1 MVALPTASRA
11 DDALERRASW
21 DLYDASAMS
30 NMLRSNLDELGVS
43 PDKMDAI
50 TDEFMAAIEQ
60 RDEDSLDA
68 YIQSIRQVNEVV
80 DALAKQAR
88 GDLLGAAASIDP
100 NAAGYASV
108 ESLPK
113 TMRATVRT
121 WLGRQLVRQR
131 RFDEALPVIAEVDP
145 VDALDPAAALFYR
158 GACYHAL
165 IMKKEALEDLR
176 RLLENEDKCPVRFSQ
191 TAKMMVADIKPL
203 KEDSLDEVSRIM
215 MGAARMLDLG
225 RADKQVEDQE
235 QKAIDKLTKLIEKI
249 EEEQKK
255 QQQQQ
260 QQSGGGGQGS
270 PQNGKS
276 SPMQR

>member
-1 MVALPTASRA
+1 MTAFNVIRSLVCLCTLTVLMTAFPMTSTA

-21 DLYDASAMS
+21 EFYDASAMS
-30 NMLRSNLDELGVS
+30 KMLRSSLDELGVT

-50 TDEFMAAIEQ
+50 TDDFLAAIEQ

-68 YIQSIRQVNEVV
+68 YVKSVRQINDPVN
-80 DALAKQAR
+80 DLAKQAET
-88 GDLLGAAASIDP
+88 DLLGAAASIDP
-100 NAAGYASV
+100 NAPGYASI
-108 ESLPK
+108 ESLPE
-113 TMRATVRT
+113 TMRASVRT
-121 WLGRQLVRQR
+121 WLGRKLVRDR

-145 VDALDPAAALFYR
+145 VDVLDPAAALFYR

-215 MGAARMLDLG
+215 MGAALS
-225 RADKQVEDQE
+225 
-235 QKAIDKLTKLIEKI
+235 LIHISE
-249 EEEQKK
+249 
-255 QQQQQ
+255 
-260 QQSGGGGQGS
+260 
-270 PQNGKS
+270 PTR
-276 SPMQR
+276 PY